1 VQKLAEALALTGQDL
16 ARFEAAGRDSSSRRT
31 TQSSPYD
38 LPRPLTPLIGREHEV
53 TTVARVLLRKD
64 VHLLTLIGPG
74 GVGKTRLALEVARRS
89 GEAFADGFAFVSLA
103 PLRDA
108 TLFPSV
114 LAQTLG
120 IKELAGEAPQ
130 VSARTCLCP
139 ETEARTPRCFAAWRS
154 TGWGRR

>member
-1 VQKLAEALALTGQDL
+1 MRGKIPSE
-16 ARFEAAGRDSSSRRT
+16 RGRYIVRT
-31 TQSSPYD
+31 FGNTQ
-38 LPRPLTPLIGREHEV
+38 RANFVE
-53 TTVARVLLRKD
+53 LRKAK
-64 VHLLTLIGPG
+64 VQLRTLREEARLLTLTGPG
-74 GVGKTRLALEVARRS
+74 GVGKTRLALEVAGRS
-89 GEAFADGFAFVSLA
+89 GEAFADGFTFVPLA

-108 TLFPSV
+108 ALFPSV

-154 TGWGRR
+154 TVWGRR

>member
-1 VQKLAEALALTGQDL
+1 
-16 ARFEAAGRDSSSRRT
+16 
-31 TQSSPYD
+31 
-38 LPRPLTPLIGREHEV
+38 
-53 TTVARVLLRKD
+53 
-64 VHLLTLIGPG
+64 LTLTGPG
-74 GVGKTRLALEVARRS
+74 GVGKTRLALEVAGRS
-89 GEAFADGFAFVSLA
+89 GEAFADGFTFVPLA

-108 TLFPSV
+108 ALFPSV

-154 TGWGRR
+154 TVWGRR